1 MEKRQLALATR
12 TSGTLLEVQAGTG
25 HLGLVLEMGLLFM
38 LLDARVAVVVGRSSF
53 CKPSGTFFM
62 LSDEAFGREL
72 RKIHGI
78 FTVQPEPFLCVS
90 ARTSSKR
97 YGV

>member
-1 MEKRQLALATR
+1 
-12 TSGTLLEVQAGTG
+12 
-25 HLGLVLEMGLLFM
+25 M
-38 LLDARVAVVVGRSSF
+38 LLDARVAVVMGRSSF

-72 RKIHGI
+72 REIHGI
-78 FTVQPEPFLCVS
+78 FTVQSEPFLCVS
-90 ARTSSKR
+90 ARASSER